1 MTYVTEFAIEETI
14 IDVNNRIDRPRE
26 TTRLHTRYF
35 DLATAQADA
44 EREQDRFNAY
54 AAKNGGQARVECKVV
69 PVKLGF
75 ANNYLWT
82 DVEPF
87 EIVRVV
93 SDKTIEVRKMKAERA
108 EDWKPNMVSG
118 GFAFHCTNNADQRK
132 AWVMTPD
139 TDAETIRIR
148 KQKDGR
154 WKNPSFG
161 LFRLAEQPAKK
172 YDFNF

>member
-1 MTYVTEFAIEETI
+1 MTYVTEFAIEETVI
-14 IDVNNRIDRPRE
+14 HVSNGAEEPRE
-26 TTRLHTRYF
+26 TSRLHTRYC
-35 DLATAQADA
+35 DLGNAQSDA
-44 EREQDRFNAY
+44 ELEQARFNAY
-54 AAKNGGQARVECKVV
+54 AAKNGSQARVECKVV

-82 DVEPF
+82 DVDPF

-93 SDKTIEVRKMKAERA
+93 SDKTIEVRKMKAERSD
-108 EDWKPNMVSG
+108 DWKPEMVSG

-132 AWVMTPD
+132 AWVVTSD
-139 TDAETIRIR
+139 ADAETIRIR
-148 KQKDGR
+148 KQKDGS

-161 LFRLAEQPAKK
+161 RFQLAEQPVKK

>member
-14 IDVNNRIDRPRE
+14 IDTIDGVEQHRE
-26 TTRLHTRYF
+26 TNRLHTRYC

-54 AAKNGGQARVECKVV
+54 AAKNGSRTRVECKVV

-75 ANNYLWT
+75 ANNALYS

-108 EDWKPNMVSG
+108 DDWKPNMVSG

-139 TDAETIRIR
+139 TDAETVRVR
-148 KQKDGR
+148 KQKDGT

-161 LFRLAEQPAKK
+161 RFRLAEQPVKH